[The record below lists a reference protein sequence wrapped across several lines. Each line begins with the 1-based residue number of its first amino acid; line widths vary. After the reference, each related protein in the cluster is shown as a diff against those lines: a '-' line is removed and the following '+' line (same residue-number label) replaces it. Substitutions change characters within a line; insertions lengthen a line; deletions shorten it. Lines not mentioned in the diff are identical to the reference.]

1 MRGEEKK
8 NQTSKETW
16 AEKVKAV
23 IFVQFCIPVQKIF
36 GRELILFLKGKGK
49 TEIASVFNLG
59 IPKSSQHSSFNNL
72 AKGMR

>member
-8 NQTSKETW
+8 TIKETF
-16 AEKVKAV
+16 AEKVKAM
-23 IFVQFCIPVQKIF
+23 IFVQLCMPVQKIF
-36 GRELILFLKGKGK
+36 GRELILFLKRKGK
-49 TEIASVFNLG
+49 TEIASIFNLG